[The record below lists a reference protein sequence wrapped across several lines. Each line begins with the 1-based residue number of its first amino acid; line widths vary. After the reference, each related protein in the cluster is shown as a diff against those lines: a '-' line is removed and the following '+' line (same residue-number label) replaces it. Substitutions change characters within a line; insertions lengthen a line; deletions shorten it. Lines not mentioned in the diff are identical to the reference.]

1 MKVDAYDRIAAE
13 GAVAAWEGRVA
24 PDPVWMAGEDV
35 QHVSWA
41 AEVGSRLSGTGTVA
55 VVVVGMVLAVA
66 CAALLLHL
74 SQPAGGL
81 EDDC

>member
-1 MKVDAYDRIAAE
+1 MKMDAYDRIAVE
-13 GAVAAWEGRVA
+13 GAVAAWQGRVA

-41 AEVGSRLSGTGTVA
+41 AEVGSRLSGTG
-55 VVVVGMVLAVA
+55 MVLAVA